1 MLGDQPVLAVVLEG
15 QRVLL
20 AVVDA
25 NQTAETVVLVGDL
38 EAVGQGLDQQTP
50 GSIALIRSEQTRAV
64 IAELGLLQQMAVEV
78 IGVRRA
84 PAVKTAFLTNQPGRC
99 VIQPVL
105 FPRFVFN
112 LGEQQLRM
120 VVAVLHPCAIGVDP
134 PRDQVQVIVVF
145 VAGDVPELIA
155 LGSDLTVG
163 AVAVGAGR
171 TVRKCRLNQSADG
184 VPMLPG
190 DRTVF
195 VRGCGPSPQRIVG
208 KTPHAA
214 VGQGFLGQLA
224 EGIPDQAMA
233 AAVRIA
239 DRQQLTPGV
248 VVVMGDLAVG
258 VDRFGDITLGI
269 APVDPHRVTARA
281 FMQEAVAILVGRG
294 RLVRRNQRHQ
304 PSDLVVAVFG
314 DRAQGIL
321 LGNQATRRVIGLE
334 LLATVGL
341 DLAHQPRTL
350 VVDVNLFGA
359 IDVMHRDAAVVIPDV
374 TGVHL
379 RKRRPV
385 THATCGFPRP
395 LPLPEKTR
403 AAGQLPLQNHVRVVV
418 VVTLAFTDGIAGF
431 DQVLIGVVAVTDQRL
446 FGAPDTLAK
455 HLVIDTQQLR
465 AVIAQQQRAP
475 GAVIQALH
483 PVRSI
488 ALHRQT
494 IAIGI
499 ADRRQPSCT
508 KVIKPRRFPGQ
519 CEDQLFRFIAQ
530 ENRRPRQ
537 AVVNRRSL
545 NTRQRKAGA
554 PVLVIDPNNL
564 ISEKFQPM
572 RQRMTPAKPQPDID
586 LSGTRA
592 IQPRELKRQHAIKHP
607 ISQGQQFFASDHR
620 HRAAVGTG
628 ARHAIGAVTVGIFRL
643 IRRVVMRLMSLDP
656 ARTARLVPHNRRRI
670 RHRQHH
676 RISLTNVQRYRRCRF
691 QLNVTHIEHQRLQ
704 NAGMPRQI
712 RRGRQFGQAQ
722 SRGRQPFPRPWR
734 LDLRQ
739 HLAAQAQRHADATR
753 QSHQQKTDQQFDPHL
768 GHHFGQVLR
777 RQHLQPTGKR
787 GHMNEQQRFVTE
799 DQQAVGNGV
808 AGGIQ

>member
-1 MLGDQPVLAVVLEG
+1 
-15 QRVLL
+15 
-20 AVVDA
+20 
-25 NQTAETVVLVGDL
+25 
-38 EAVGQGLDQQTP
+38 
-50 GSIALIRSEQTRAV
+50 
-64 IAELGLLQQMAVEV
+64 
-78 IGVRRA
+78 
-84 PAVKTAFLTNQPGRC
+84 
-99 VIQPVL
+99 
-105 FPRFVFN
+105 
-112 LGEQQLRM
+112 M
-120 VVAVLHPCAIGVDP
+120 VVAVLHPRAIGVDP
-134 PRDQVQVIVVF
+134 PRDQVQIVVVF
-145 VAGDVPELIA
+145 VTSDAPQFIPF
-155 LGSDLTVG
+155 GSDLTVG
-163 AVAVGAGR
+163 AVAVGAGAAG
-171 TVRKCRLNQSADG
+171 RKSRLNQSANG
-184 VPMLPG
+184 VPMLTS
-190 DRTVF
+190 DCTVF
-195 VRGCGPSPQRIVG
+195 VGGCGPPTQCVVG
-208 KTPHAA
+208 KTPHAT
-214 VGQGFLGQLA
+214 VGQGFFGQLA
-224 EGIPDQAMA
+224 EGIPDQPMP
-233 AAVRIA
+233 AAVRVA

-248 VVVMGDLAVG
+248 VVVMGDLTVG
-258 VDRFGDITLGI
+258 VDRLGDITLGI

-341 DLAHQPRTL
+341 DLAHQPRPL

-385 THATCGFPRP
+385 THATRGFPRP

-403 AAGQLPLQNHVRVVV
+403 AAGQLPLQDYVSVVV
-418 VVTLAFTDGIAGF
+418 VVALAVADGVSRF
-431 DQVLIGVVAVTDQRL
+431 DQVPISVVAVTDQRL
-446 FGAPDTLAK
+446 LGTPGTFAK
-455 HLVIDTQQLR
+455 HLIIHTEQLR
-465 AVIAQQQRAP
+465 AVIPQQQRAP
-475 GAVIQALH
+475 GTVVQALH
-483 PVRSI
+483 PVRAI

-607 ISQGQQFFASDHR
+607 ISQGQQFLASDHR
-620 HRAAVGTG
+620 HRTTVGAG
-628 ARHAIGAVTVGIFRL
+628 ARHAIGAVAVGVFRL
-643 IRRVVMRLMSLDP
+643 IRRVVV
-656 ARTARLVPHNRRRI
+656 RLVFLQQGVALRIPAQLHPALFHPGGDAAGGNGFVLIDVFDEPFDDAEHRLHQTLHRRQQLNGAIRQTQRQISDACATTDERQNDTDQHIDEQLHHHHRRRF
-670 RHRQHH
+670 RG
-676 RISLTNVQRYRRCRF
+676 F
-691 QLNVTHIEHQRLQ
+691 
-704 NAGMPRQI
+704 AGDFT
-712 RRGRQFGQAQ
+712 G
-722 SRGRQPFPRPWR
+722 
-734 LDLRQ
+734 
-739 HLAAQAQRHADATR
+739 
-753 QSHQQKTDQQFDPHL
+753 
-768 GHHFGQVLR
+768 
-777 RQHLQPTGKR
+777 RQHLQPKAGR
-787 GHMNEQQRFVTE
+787 AQQ
-799 DQQAVGNGV
+799 
-808 AGGIQ
+808 